1 MEIIKL
7 NLIPS
12 GVNPICHA
20 KQYDE
25 GRVIRFELFDGLTP
39 YTLQSGDTVT
49 LNLRKPDNTII
60 EASVTATQGNKYVD
74 LIT

>member
-25 GRVIRFELFDGLTP
+25 GRIIRFAKYTELNRQRAQYGL
-39 YTLQSGDTVT
+39 LVRCHIASNDT
-49 LNLRKPDNTII
+49 R
-60 EASVTATQGNKYVD
+60 
-74 LIT
+74 

>member
-7 NLIPS
+7 NLIPN
-12 GVNPICHA
+12 GVNPTCHA

-60 EASVTATQGNKYVD
+60 VNDT
-74 LIT
+74 I